1 MRGFF
6 EPESVAVVGV
16 SNSLDNLG
24 WLISA
29 NLQTFGYRGTVYEV
43 GPKGGSVF
51 GRPIYRSLS
60 DIPGPVDLAVFLTP
74 APVVPDLL
82 EECGRLGIRRAVIES
97 GGFQEFGEEGRKLSD
112 RLLEVA
118 ARHGIR
124 FIGPNCLGLF
134 NCLTGLATAFGPL
147 EPAVEV
153 GGISVLAQSG
163 GVMISILNALT
174 SEGLGVA
181 KLVSMGNKLD
191 VDENDLLEYLI
202 EDPDTQAISLYLE
215 GVVDGRRLMRLAR
228 LTDKPILVLKSNR
241 GAAARRIAASHT
253 AALAIDD
260 RVVDAAFR
268 QVGIRRVAGL
278 AELVHHLKAL
288 SLPPMRG
295 SRVAVLSR
303 SGGHAVIAA
312 DECELNGLEL
322 VELPQDFLDRAQRRL
337 RANVIRLTN
346 PMDLGDVFDLDVY
359 RDLAEATLAME
370 QVDGMV
376 FMHTYVS
383 GPEGS
388 GSEVFFRRLHE
399 LSVKADK
406 PVAVHPDTSSEEVSR
421 LKRVL
426 PGPVFDDPSE
436 AVQALALRRDFRR
449 GVVPD
454 GERPEGTAGRAVVEQ
469 VLARG
474 RAAGRQLLLPEA
486 LAAAAAY
493 GIPIPAGSMAMDE
506 AQAVAIAGEVG
517 FPVALKVVGPELLHK
532 SDVGGIR
539 LDLGDE
545 AAVRVAY
552 RELLTTVAGRAPGA
566 AIDGVLVQ
574 SLASAGRD
582 MIIGARRDPDFGHVV
597 LVGLGGILV
606 EVLGDV
612 ALRVA
617 PFGPATAEAMLR
629 ELRGFPVLAG
639 VRGEAPADL
648 PALVGAIGAITRL
661 VSDFP
666 EIGEID
672 LNPVRVG
679 AEGAGCM
686 ALDARMLL
694 DLPPSD

>member
-43 GPKGGSVF
+43 GPKGGSLF
-51 GRPIYRSLS
+51 GRPIYRSLAEV
-60 DIPGPVDLAVFLTP
+60 PGPVDLAVFLTP

-82 EECGRLGIRRAVIES
+82 EQCGRLGIRRVVIES
-97 GGFQEFGEEGRKLSD
+97 GGFDEYGEEGRRLSA
-112 RLLEVA
+112 RLLETA
-118 ARHGIR
+118 ARYGIR

-134 NCLTGLATAFGPL
+134 NCPTGLATAFGPL
-147 EPAVEV
+147 EPAVKV

-163 GVMISILNALT
+163 GVMISIINSLT

-181 KLVSMGNKLD
+181 KLVSMGNKLN

-202 EDPDTQAISLYLE
+202 EDPATQAVCMYLE
-215 GVVDGRRLMRLAR
+215 GIVDGRRLMRLAR
-228 LTDKPILVLKSNR
+228 QTDKPVLILKSNR
-241 GAAARRIAASHT
+241 GAAAHRIAASHT
-253 AALAIDD
+253 AALATDD

-303 SGGHAVIAA
+303 SGGNAVIAA

-322 VELPQDFLDRAQRRL
+322 AELPPAFLEQAQRRL

-346 PMDLGDVFDLDVY
+346 PMDLGDLFDLDVY
-359 RDLAEATLAME
+359 RDLAQATLAME

-399 LSVKADK
+399 LSVEADK
-406 PVAVHPDTSSEEVSR
+406 PVALHPDTSSEEVSR

-426 PGPVFDDPSE
+426 PGPVFDEPSE

-454 GERPEGTAGRAVVEQ
+454 GERPEGPADPAAVGR
-469 VLARG
+469 VLARC
-474 RAAGRQLLLPEA
+474 RAESRDLLLPEA
-486 LAAAAAY
+486 LAVAAAY
-493 GIPIPAGSMAMDE
+493 GVPVAAGSPAADEDEMAR
-506 AQAVAIAGEVG
+506 IAGTTG
-517 FPVALKVVGPELLHK
+517 YPVALKVIGPELSHK
-532 SDVGGIR
+532 SDVGGVR
-539 LDLGDE
+539 LDLADE
-545 AAVRVAY
+545 AAARTAY
-552 RELLTTVAGRAPGA
+552 REMLAAVAERAPGA
-566 AIDGVLVQ
+566 TIDGVLVQ
-574 SLASAGRD
+574 PMAGGGRD
-582 MIIGARRDPDFGHVV
+582 MIVGARHDPDFGHVV
-597 LVGLGGILV
+597 LAGLGGILV

-617 PFGPATAEAMLR
+617 PFGRATAEAMLR
-629 ELRGFPVLAG
+629 ELRGYRVLRG
-639 VRGEAPADL
+639 VRGEAPADVA
-648 PALVGAIGAITRL
+648 ALVEVIGAVARL
-661 VSDFP
+661 VTDFP
-666 EIGEID
+666 EIREID
-672 LNPVRVG
+672 LNPVRVMT
-679 AEGAGCM
+679 EGAGCV
-686 ALDARMLL
+686 ALDARMALG
-694 DLPPSD
+694 PPASG